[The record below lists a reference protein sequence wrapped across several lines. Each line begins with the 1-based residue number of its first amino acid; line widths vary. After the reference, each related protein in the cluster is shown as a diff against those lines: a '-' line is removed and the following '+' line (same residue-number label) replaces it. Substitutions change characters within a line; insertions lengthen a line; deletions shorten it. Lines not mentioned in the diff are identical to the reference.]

1 MIKKPIL
8 FTICG
13 LLTFSVT
20 CAQQTLSL
28 QGVVVQAQQ
37 QSPSYYKARSSA
49 LNSLYAFRYYVAGRR
64 PQLKLQ
70 ASNNSSFLGNIESI
84 RQPDGTYAFSKSSYS
99 YTFTSLAADQIV
111 PFTGGQFSV
120 ATNLSRN
127 DVFDPSS
134 SVGYLST
141 PFSISYFQPTLLY
154 NPYRWDSRIQP
165 LLYEES
171 KKQYI
176 ETLERTGLQA
186 AGYFFDAL
194 VAQQQELILQ
204 QNVANT
210 DTLYKISK
218 GRYELGKIAENE
230 LLQIELNLINARNNL
245 EQASLSKE
253 IAYRELTQ
261 FLTLPKGTSVQVA
274 LPDTIPTLMIPV
286 DIAQREA
293 QDNRQAVLAFRR
305 QRLEAEQQVAEA
317 RGNSGYQLNLSAN
330 FGQARQG
337 ASLKNAYGGGNLQQ
351 TQLLS
356 VGVSIPIM
364 DWGRARNRVRQ
375 AKANQELIEIDIQQ
389 QERNF
394 EQEIYLQ
401 TQQFN
406 IQRKLLESAAK
417 ADTIAKQ
424 RYEITKQRYY
434 IGKISITDLN
444 LAQQEKDM
452 ANQNY
457 INALRSFWTSYY
469 TVRLLTLYDFEKAQ
483 KIRYEFKER

>member
-1 MIKKPIL
+1 MIKTPIL

-13 LLTFSVT
+13 LLTLSVT
-20 CAQQTLSL
+20 HAQQTLSL
-28 QGVVVQAQQ
+28 QGVVLQAQQ

-49 LNSLYAFRYYVAGRR
+49 LNSLYAYRYYVAGRR
-64 PQLKLQ
+64 PQLRLQ

-84 RQPDGTYAFSKSSYS
+84 RQPDGTYAFSRSSYS
-99 YTFTSLAADQIV
+99 YTNTSLAADQIV
-111 PFTGGQFSV
+111 PFTGGQLSV
-120 ATNLSRN
+120 ATNLQRN
-127 DVFDPSS
+127 DVFDPFS

-141 PFSISYFQPTLLY
+141 PFMINYSQPTLLY
-154 NPYRWDSRIQP
+154 NPYRWDARIQP

-171 KKQYI
+171 KKEYI
-176 ETLERTGLQA
+176 EALEQTGLQA
-186 AGYFFDAL
+186 AGFFFNAL

-204 QNVANT
+204 QNIANT

-218 GRYELGKIAENE
+218 GRFELGKIAENE

-245 EQASLSKE
+245 ELATLNKE

-261 FLTLPKGTSVQVA
+261 FLTLPKSSTVQVS
-274 LPDTIPTLMIPV
+274 LPDTIPTLQILPDM
-286 DIAQREA
+286 AQREA
-293 QDNRQAVLAFRR
+293 QDNRQAVLTFRR

-317 RGNSGYQLNLSAN
+317 RGNNGYQLNLSAN

-337 ASLKNAYGGGNLQQ
+337 TTIKNAYNGGNLQQ
-351 TQLLS
+351 NQLLS
-356 VGVSIPIM
+356 VGVSIPIV
-364 DWGRARNRVRQ
+364 DWGRARNRIRQ
-375 AKANQELIEIDIQQ
+375 AKANQELIEIDVQQ

-394 EQEIYLQ
+394 EQEIFLQ

-406 IQRKLLESAAK
+406 LQRKLLGSASK

-444 LAQQEKDM
+444 LAQQEKDL

>member
-1 MIKKPIL
+1 MTKIPIL
-8 FTICG
+8 FTFCG
-13 LLTFSVT
+13 LITVT
-20 CAQQTLSL
+20 VTRAQQTLSL
-28 QGVVVQAQQ
+28 HGVVQQAQQ

-49 LNSLYAFRYYVAGRR
+49 LNSLYAYKFYISGRR

-70 ASNNSSFLGNIESI
+70 ATNNSSFLGNIESI
-84 RQPDGTYAFSKSSYS
+84 RQPDGTFAFNRSSYS
-99 YTFTSLAADQIV
+99 YTSTSLVADQII
-111 PFTGGQFSV
+111 PFTGGQLSV
-120 ATNLSRN
+120 ATNLQRN

-134 SVGYLST
+134 DVSYLST
-141 PFSISYFQPTLLY
+141 PFSINYTQPMLLY
-154 NPYRWDSRIQP
+154 NPYRWDARIRP

-176 ETLERTGLQA
+176 EALENTGLEA
-186 AGYFFDAL
+186 SGYFFNAL
-194 VAQQQELILQ
+194 MAQQQERILQ

-210 DTLYKISK
+210 DTLYRISK
-218 GRYELGKIAENE
+218 GRFELGKIAENE
-230 LLQIELNLINARNNL
+230 LLQIELNLLNARNNL
-245 EQASLSKE
+245 EQATLNKE

-261 FLTLPKGTSVQVA
+261 FLSLPKGTNVEVS
-274 LPDTIPTLMIPV
+274 LPDTIPSLQIPLDV
-286 DIAQREA
+286 AQREA
-293 QDNRQAVLAFRR
+293 QDNRQAVLSFRR
-305 QRLEAEQQVAEA
+305 QRLEAEQEVAEA
-317 RGNSGYQLNLSAN
+317 RGNNSYQLNLSAN

-337 ASLKNAYGGGNLQQ
+337 NNLKSAYGGGSLQQ
-351 TQLLS
+351 NQLLS
-356 VGVSIPIM
+356 VGLSIPII
-364 DWGRARNRVRQ
+364 DWGKARNRIRQ
-375 AKANQELIEIDIQQ
+375 AKANQELVEVDIQQ

-444 LAQQEKDM
+444 LAQQEKDQ

-469 TVRLLTLYDFEKAQ
+469 TVRLLTLYDFEKSQ
-483 KIRYEFKER
+483 KIKYEFAEK

>member
-1 MIKKPIL
+1 M
-8 FTICG
+8 
-13 LLTFSVT
+13 
-20 CAQQTLSL
+20 
-28 QGVVVQAQQ
+28 
-37 QSPSYYKARSSA
+37 
-49 LNSLYAFRYYVAGRR
+49 
-64 PQLKLQ
+64 
-70 ASNNSSFLGNIESI
+70 
-84 RQPDGTYAFSKSSYS
+84 
-99 YTFTSLAADQIV
+99 
-111 PFTGGQFSV
+111 
-120 ATNLSRN
+120 
-127 DVFDPSS
+127 
-134 SVGYLST
+134 
-141 PFSISYFQPTLLY
+141 
-154 NPYRWDSRIQP
+154 
-165 LLYEES
+165 
-171 KKQYI
+171 
-176 ETLERTGLQA
+176 
-186 AGYFFDAL
+186 
-194 VAQQQELILQ
+194 
-204 QNVANT
+204 
-210 DTLYKISK
+210 
-218 GRYELGKIAENE
+218 
-230 LLQIELNLINARNNL
+230 QIELNLINARNNL